1 MLRIDHI
8 FLLLYYCVIFRSFAF
23 VFYYPVAFAFL
34 FIDFF
39 SLFFCFVGI
48 YRAIGPWRKHI
59 VLVVY
64 LALKVRLGHFIGCP
78 GPGNQHQTII
88 QKPVR
93 GGKLTSK

>member
-39 SLFFCFVGI
+39 SLFFLFRGYI
-48 YRAIGPWRKHI
+48 SRNRAVEEAH
-59 VLVVY
+59 
-64 LALKVRLGHFIGCP
+64 RLSCLP
-78 GPGNQHQTII
+78 GA
-88 QKPVR
+88 
-93 GGKLTSK
+93 